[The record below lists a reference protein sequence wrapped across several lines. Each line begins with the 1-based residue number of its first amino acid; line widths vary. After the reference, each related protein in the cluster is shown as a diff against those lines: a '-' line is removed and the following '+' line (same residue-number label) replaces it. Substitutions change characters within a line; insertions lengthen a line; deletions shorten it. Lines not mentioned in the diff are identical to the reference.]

1 MCDHL
6 GGRYVGS
13 LNVLVLDKV
22 RLTFMKRE
30 KNADERWGTLE
41 VKGGELDDC
50 CRSLVVVGERKRSR
64 KVFGHGK
71 KLQRSSGAPQE
82 RPMSVL

>member
-13 LNVLVLDKV
+13 LNALVLDKV

-41 VKGGELDDC
+41 VKGGEPDDRC
-50 CRSLVVVGERKRSR
+50 RSR
-64 KVFGHGK
+64 KVFWHGN